1 MPAVVVEEGSAS
13 KSHNDHNDNNNRTA
27 FTVLLTA
34 EDLVLV
40 GSDNGESYTTIMKR
54 AREEGV
60 VGLF

>member
-1 MPAVVVEEGSAS
+1 MPAVVVEECSAS

-40 GSDNGESYTTIMKR
+40 GSDNGESLTTIMKR